1 EQVGSL
7 LGTNFEYVPE
17 ASARDQQARSPF
29 ALQQSICRD
38 GGAHAHLTR
47 NQGLIRAQSE
57 HAANRVDHRCIARQH
72 FRDGE
77 RTRLG
82 VHPDAVREGTAAI
95 DPNLVAHHEHYLTP
109 MGLCN
114 EPQNRGYGM
123 ISPVPTAISR
133 PKPNPTRA
141 SRHNRRASKV
151 DMSQLVE
158 ARHVPWGAGVVLS
171 VSPAREARAC

>member
-1 EQVGSL
+1 
-7 LGTNFEYVPE
+7 
-17 ASARDQQARSPF
+17 
-29 ALQQSICRD
+29 QSICRD

-47 NQGLIRAQSE
+47 NQGLMRAQSE

-109 MGLCN
+109 MELCN

-123 ISPVPTAISR
+123 ISPVPTVISS
-133 PKPNPTRA
+133 PTPHPTRP
-141 SRHNRRASKV
+141 SRQTLRGSKV
-151 DMSQLVE
+151 DTGQVGE
-158 ARHVPWGAGVVLS
+158 ARLVVWGAGVVTS
-171 VSPAREARAC
+171 VT